1 MIDRFIT
8 FKEPVV
14 IEDDFENGTLTRKGG
29 MIFRSHVV
37 MTDGRHF
44 SISDAQ
50 HGHGMFAINE
60 TLVFPCDEEGNVTEW
75 QEAPWGGRE
84 KRTEEVVNEMNR
96 NEV

>member
-1 MIDRFIT
+1 VIDRFIT

-14 IEDDFENGTLTRKGG
+14 IEDCFENGTLARKGG

-44 SISDAQ
+44 TISDAQ

-60 TLVFPCDEEGNVTEW
+60 TLVFPCDEDGNVTEW
-75 QEAPWGGRE
+75 IEQWGGRE
-84 KRTEEVVNEMNR
+84 LRTEEVVNQMN
-96 NEV
+96 ES

>member
-14 IEDDFENGTLTRKGG
+14 IEDEIENGILTRKGG

-50 HGHGMFAINE
+50 HGQGGFAIDE

-75 QEAPWGGRE
+75 QEGPWGGRAV
-84 KRTEEVVNEMNR
+84 RTEEVVRQMNR
-96 NEV
+96 V

>member
-1 MIDRFIT
+1 VIDRFIT

-14 IEDDFENGTLTRKGG
+14 IEDEIENGILTRKGG

-50 HGHGMFAINE
+50 HGQGGFAINE

-75 QEAPWGGRE
+75 QEGPWGGRE
-84 KRTEEVVNEMNR
+84 VRTEEVVNQMNR
-96 NEV
+96 D